1 MNEKRFYVFG
11 DLNIC
16 NILSEITNDPTRLL
30 KSISELCQFTQLIT
44 EQTKITKHCKP
55 LIDVMYTNTS
65 NRVVQSGGIH
75 IGIGDH
81 GLIYIIRKI
90 AIPVK
95 TKHRVI
101 KSRNCKHFD
110 ANNFCSDLELLPW

>member
-16 NILSEITNDPTRLL
+16 NILSEITNHPTRFL
-30 KSISELCQFTQLIT
+30 KSISELYQFTQLIT

-55 LIDVMYTNTS
+55 LIDVMYTNTP

-81 GLIYIIRKI
+81 SLIYVIHKI

-95 TKHRVI
+95 TLLRPEIANTLMQTIFVVI
-101 KSRNCKHFD
+101 WNYSHGKC
-110 ANNFCSDLELLPW
+110 